1 MRLGRSY
8 QQPNRPQVGSCAW
21 SEFASACRSL
31 ANPSVVWDMWDMWS
45 QKRRQRGTANLRW
58 TSCETQRGASRV
70 ETTESD
76 GAVVEGKN
84 SGAEQNRR
92 TPEQPTYLTTTD
104 SSQSGTLSTAPDCT
118 PTTRPPPLGSC
129 FSEALSAVSPPVSSG
144 LREWEGILEL
154 HHPDGSF
161 RRCGRLRDL
170 PFTVLPRSFTLL
182 LHSIHSPS
190 THQPSPTL
198 KHPQSRPMPPQNTH

>member
-31 ANPSVVWDMWDMWS
+31 ANSSVVWDMWDMWS
-45 QKRRQRGTANLRW
+45 KKQRRRGTANLRL
-58 TSCETQRGASRV
+58 TSCETQRGVSQV
-70 ETTESD
+70 GNGESD
-76 GAVVEGKN
+76 GAVVEERN
-84 SGAEQNRR
+84 AGAEQDRR

-144 LREWEGILEL
+144 LRECEGVLEL

-161 RRCGRLRDL
+161 VAAEGCANAPSHLYPSSRPSLSFHS
-170 PFTVLPRSFTLL
+170 FTVP
-182 LHSIHSPS
+182 
-190 THQPSPTL
+190 
-198 KHPQSRPMPPQNTH
+198 